1 MKVQSQQYISLRS
14 DCQACFGTVY
24 TFILKGPMKAVEV
37 EASLMQLIVYEC
49 HHTEQYCSRLRIYQV
64 LSDPNARAG
73 DVIAR
78 QNNFIN

>member
-1 MKVQSQQYISLRS
+1 
-14 DCQACFGTVY
+14 
-24 TFILKGPMKAVEV
+24 MKAVEV